1 MSEIANANTGASEP
15 PTGSTDPNPIQPR
28 ATLKGW
34 LGLIVLMFVV
44 LVVSIDSTVLSFA
57 LPELSRDLRPSGTGL
72 LWIVDIYSL
81 VLAGLLV
88 TMGTLGDRFGRRKL
102 LFIGALGFGLVSV
115 YAAFSSTTADLIAAR
130 ALLGLFGATLM
141 PSTLAL
147 LRNIFLNAEQRRLA
161 IAVWAAGFAA
171 GAALGPIVG
180 GWLLEHFWWGSVF
193 LLNVPVIIIMLI
205 AGPFL
210 LPESK
215 DPHPGRLDIL
225 SVVASIGAMFTFVY
239 GIKALAGGNHVAV
252 GVGFIAGGLLI
263 GLWFVRRQLRLK
275 NPMLDMHLFKN
286 RVFSTSIAAN
296 LLSILALAGMI
307 YYIAQYLQ
315 LVLGFSPLTAGFY
328 LLPGLIATIL
338 SGLLAVKLAEKF
350 PLSTLIPVGLGLSM
364 SGFIVATQL
373 GATSSVWL
381 LVSAFTLVGL
391 GVGLAETLTNDAI
404 LSSVPA
410 HKAGAASG
418 ISETAYEL
426 GALLGTAI
434 LGSILTMTY
443 RNSLQIPKG
452 ISAADG
458 NAAKETLGGAFD
470 VASGLPPAL
479 GEQLYDAARTAFSHG
494 ADRTSLVGAVIVCG
508 SVIMTAVALRTKEEP
523 V

>member
-1 MSEIANANTGASEP
+1 MGKAK
-15 PTGSTDPNPIQPR
+15 IQPQLPTT
-28 ATLKGW
+28 AAVGEPELSQPLASLKGW
-34 LGLIVLMFVV
+34 LGLVVLMLVV

-57 LPELSRDLRPSGTGL
+57 LPELSKDLRPSGTGL
-72 LWIVDIYSL
+72 LWIVDIYPL

-88 TMGTLGDRFGRRKL
+88 TMGTLGDRVGRRKL
-102 LFIGALGFGLVSV
+102 LFVGALGFGLVSV
-115 YAAFSSTTADLIAAR
+115 YAAFSTTTAELIAAR
-130 ALLGLFGATLM
+130 ALLGFFGATLM

-147 LRNIFLNAEQRRLA
+147 LRNIFLNAQQRRLA
-161 IAVWAAGFAA
+161 IAIWAAGFAA

-193 LLNVPVIIIMLI
+193 LLNVPVIFIMLL

-215 DPHPGRLDIL
+215 DPNPGRLDLL
-225 SVVASIGAMFTFVY
+225 SVVGSIGAMFAFVY
-239 GIKALAGGNHVAV
+239 GIKALAGGNH
-252 GVGFIAGGLLI
+252 IAI
-263 GLWFVRRQLRLK
+263 GLGFLAAGSLLGFWFVRRQLYLT

-286 RVFSTSIAAN
+286 RFFSTSIAAN
-296 LLSILALAGMI
+296 LLSVLALSGMI

-315 LVLGFSPLTAGFY
+315 LVLGYSPLNAGLY

-350 PLSTLIPVGLGLSM
+350 PLSTLIPVGLALSM

-373 GATSSVWL
+373 GTTSSVWL

-434 LGSILTMTY
+434 LGSILTMKY
-443 RNSLQIPKG
+443 RNSLQVPKG
-452 ISAADG
+452 VSTPDSAA
-458 NAAKETLGGAFD
+458 ARETLGGAFD
-470 VASGLPPAL
+470 VAAGLPPTL
-479 GEQLYDAARTAFSHG
+479 GDQLSNAARAAFSHG
-494 ADRTSLVGAVIVCG
+494 ADRTSLVGAVIVCA
-508 SVIMTAVALRTKEEP
+508 SVIITALALRDRQKP
-523 V
+523 VA